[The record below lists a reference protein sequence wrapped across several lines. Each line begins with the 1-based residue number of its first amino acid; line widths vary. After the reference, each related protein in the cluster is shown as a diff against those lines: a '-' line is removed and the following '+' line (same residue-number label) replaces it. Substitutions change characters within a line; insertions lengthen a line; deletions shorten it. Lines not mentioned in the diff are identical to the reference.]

1 MCITIYTNGGVN
13 VDFEKFWEVW
23 PKKVAKKKAE
33 SAWSKLTVLEK
44 REALEALPNHIKYWE
59 IKKTHID
66 YVPYPASW
74 INAGR
79 WEDELDFTPPKE
91 RVDKSWMY
99 SQQGIEAK
107 AKELGI
113 LGNGYDTYETLKKK
127 IMHRLGMEI
136 E

>member
-1 MCITIYTNGGVN
+1 M
-13 VDFEKFWEVW
+13 W

-33 SAWSKLTVLEK
+33 SAWGKLSMLEK
-44 REALEALPNHIKYWE
+44 REAMEALPKHIKHWE

-66 YVPYPASW
+66 FIPYPASW

-79 WEDELDFTPPKE
+79 WEDELDMTPPKE
-91 RVDKSWMY
+91 RVDRSWMF

-127 IMHRLGMEI
+127 IMHKLGMEL

>member
-1 MCITIYTNGGVN
+1 ME
-13 VDFEKFWEVW
+13 FEKFWEVW

-33 SAWSKLTVLEK
+33 SAWAKLTKLEK
-44 REALEALPNHIKYWE
+44 REAMEALPNHLKYWE

-66 YVPYPASW
+66 FIPYPASW

-91 RVDKSWMY
+91 KIDKSWMF

-107 AKELGI
+107 ARELGI

-127 IMHRLGMEI
+127 CMMKLGLEL

>member
-1 MCITIYTNGGVN
+1 MS
-13 VDFEKFWEVW
+13 FEQFWSLY
-23 PKKVAKKKAE
+23 PRKIAKGAALKA
-33 SAWSKLTVLEK
+33 WTRLTPMEQQQ
-44 REALEALPNHIKYWE
+44 ALEALPNHIKHWE

-66 YVPYPASW
+66 YIPYPASW
-74 INAGR
+74 INAAR
-79 WEDELDFTPPKE
+79 WEDVLDMTPPKE
-91 RVDKSWMY
+91 KIDRSWMF

-127 IMHRLGMEI
+127 IMHKLGMEL

>member
-91 RVDKSWMY
+91 RVDRSWMY

>member
-1 MCITIYTNGGVN
+1 ME
-13 VDFEKFWEVW
+13 FEKFWEVW

-33 SAWSKLTVLEK
+33 SAWSKLTQLEK
-44 REALEALPNHIKYWE
+44 REAMEALPKHRRYWDL
-59 IKKTHID
+59 KQTHID
-66 YVPYPASW
+66 YIPYPASW
-74 INAGR
+74 INGCR
-79 WEDELDFTPPKE
+79 WEDTLDMTPPKPK
-91 RVDKSWMY
+91 VDRSWMF

-127 IMHRLGMEI
+127 IMHKLGMEL

>member
-91 RVDKSWMY
+91 RVDRSWMY

-127 IMHRLGMEI
+127 IMHRLGMELD
-136 E
+136 

>member
-1 MCITIYTNGGVN
+1 M
-13 VDFEKFWEVW
+13 DFEAFWEVW

-33 SAWSKLTVLEK
+33 SAWGKLSMLEK
-44 REALEALPNHIKYWE
+44 REAMEALPNHIKHWE

-66 YVPYPASW
+66 FIPYPASW
-74 INAGR
+74 INGLR
-79 WEDELDFTPPKE
+79 FQDILDMTPVKE
-91 RVDKSWMY
+91 KVDRSWMF

-127 IMHRLGMEI
+127 IMHKLGMEL

>member
-1 MCITIYTNGGVN
+1 ME
-13 VDFEKFWEVW
+13 FEKFWEVW

-33 SAWSKLTVLEK
+33 LAWGKLSQLEK

-59 IKKTHID
+59 LKRTHID
-66 YVPYPASW
+66 FVPYPASW
-74 INAGR
+74 INGER
-79 WEDELDFTPPKE
+79 WTDTLDMTPAKE
-91 RVDKSWMY
+91 KVDRSWMF

-113 LGNGYDTYETLKKK
+113 LGNGYDTYETLKRKCMVK
-127 IMHRLGMEI
+127 LGMEL

>member
-1 MCITIYTNGGVN
+1 VE
-13 VDFEKFWEVW
+13 FEAFWEMW

-33 SAWSKLTVLEK
+33 SAWGKLSMLEK
-44 REALEALPNHIKYWE
+44 REIMEALPNHIKHWE

-66 YVPYPASW
+66 FIPYPASW

-79 WEDELDFTPPKE
+79 WEDELDMTPPKE
-91 RVDKSWMY
+91 RIDRSWMF

-127 IMHRLGMEI
+127 IMHKLGMEL

>member
-1 MCITIYTNGGVN
+1 MEF
-13 VDFEKFWEVW
+13 DAFWDSW

-33 SAWSKLTVLEK
+33 AAWSKLSKLEK
-44 REALEALPNHIKYWE
+44 REALEALPNHLKYWE

-66 YVPYPASW
+66 YIPYPASW
-74 INAGR
+74 INAAR
-79 WEDELDFTPPKE
+79 WEDVLDMTPPKE
-91 RVDKSWMY
+91 KVDRSWMF

-107 AKELGI
+107 ARELGI

-127 IMHRLGMEI
+127 CMTKLGLEV